1 MSQSRGSLFLTTD
14 LLCWNCVGASK
25 GTVLVLRRCFNTAL
39 NALPSKTGD
48 AEVTVA
54 GFKALSFHLLGKLRR
69 AGIRIMCLY
78 HCASLCGAQC
88 EPTAR
93 RTDSWDGV

>member
-1 MSQSRGSLFLTTD
+1 
-14 LLCWNCVGASK
+14 
-25 GTVLVLRRCFNTAL
+25 VLILRRCINTAL

-54 GFKALSFHLLGKLRR
+54 GFKALSFHLLGKLRQ

-88 EPTAR
+88 VSPLHDGLTAGMR
-93 RTDSWDGV
+93 SRPV